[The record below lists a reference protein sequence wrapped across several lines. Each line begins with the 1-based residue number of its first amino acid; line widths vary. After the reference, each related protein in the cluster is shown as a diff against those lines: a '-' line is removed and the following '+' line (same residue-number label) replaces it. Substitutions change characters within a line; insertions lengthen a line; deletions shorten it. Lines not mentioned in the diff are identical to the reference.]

1 MVIAMF
7 GSKQI
12 FLIARH
18 IQCMTLRFH
27 TLYNLALPRATM
39 RDIRSVK
46 TLHLASTFYER
57 ISYAKKYQG

>member
-1 MVIAMF
+1 MF
-7 GSKQI
+7 SSKQI

-39 RDIRSVK
+39 RDTRSVNN
-46 TLHLASTFYER
+46 ASSTNTFHER
-57 ISYAKKYQG
+57 ISYVKNYQG

>member
-1 MVIAMF
+1 MF
-7 GSKQI
+7 GSKQN
-12 FLIARH
+12 FLIVRH

-46 TLHLASTFYER
+46 SASSANIFNVFYER

>member
-1 MVIAMF
+1 MF
-7 GSKQI
+7 SSKQI

-39 RDIRSVK
+39 RDIRNVK
-46 TLHLASTFYER
+46 TLLLTITFYER
-57 ISYAKKYQG
+57 ISYVKKYQG

>member
-1 MVIAMF
+1 MF
-7 GSKQI
+7 SSKQI

-39 RDIRSVK
+39 RDIRNVK
-46 TLHLASTFYER
+46 TLLLTIIFYER
-57 ISYAKKYQG
+57 ISYVKKYQG

>member
-1 MVIAMF
+1 MVAAMF

-39 RDIRSVK
+39 RDEALK
-46 TLHLASTFYER
+46 TLHLASTFYKR
-57 ISYAKKYQG
+57 ISYAKKY

>member
-1 MVIAMF
+1 MF

-12 FLIARH
+12 FPIARH

-27 TLYNLALPRATM
+27 TLYNLALPRAAM

-46 TLHLASTFYER
+46 TLLLAITFYER
-57 ISYAKKYQG
+57 ISYVKKCQG

>member
-1 MVIAMF
+1 MQMVAAMF

-12 FLIARH
+12 FPIARH

-46 TLHLASTFYER
+46 TLHLANKFYER
-57 ISYAKKYQG
+57 ISYAKKY